1 MTRGLL
7 LEFALYCATCFI
19 YAFIDA
25 PKLLVADML
34 FYLNREHQ
42 QLSSIV
48 KIVMHVLFAVAS
60 VTGITFL
67 LPC

>member
-1 MTRGLL
+1 MTRGPL
-7 LEFALYCATCFI
+7 LEFALYCAACFI

-25 PKLLVADML
+25 PKVIVAEML
-34 FYLNREHQ
+34 FYLSREHQ